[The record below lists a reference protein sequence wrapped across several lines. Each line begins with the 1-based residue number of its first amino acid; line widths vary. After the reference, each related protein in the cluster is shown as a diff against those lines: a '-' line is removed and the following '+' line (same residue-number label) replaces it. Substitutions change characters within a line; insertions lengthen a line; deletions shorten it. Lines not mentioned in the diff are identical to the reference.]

1 MRLVGWRGAKAKR
14 QRTPNPLVVA
24 AVRQAVKDR
33 IAEQEAETEVESEA
47 QPE

>member
-14 QRTPNPLVVA
+14 HKIPDPRIVA

-33 IAEQEAETEVESEA
+33 IAEQEAE
-47 QPE
+47 QG